1 MQALVHYTLGGALVG
16 VGATAVVD
24 FWSIGRKHVFGIS
37 APEYGLLGR
46 WLAHMPDGRFRSY
59 TRPESVGDARFP
71 ARAREA
77 LAQCAGIAT
86 RELDGVALL
95 GCLQFERHSGSRE
108 QRVRRTAAG
117 NSKWNPKFRSVAT
130 RSANRLPSKLG
141 LGEGSQ

>member
-108 QRVRRTAAG
+108 T
-117 NSKWNPKFRSVAT
+117 T
-130 RSANRLPSKLG
+130 RSKNRSRKQQMESEISERRNAIGQSLT
-141 LGEGSQ
+141 